1 MIKILVVEDERDKLK
16 AVMAGLLSV
25 AGITDENIKK
35 ARDANEAKHWLRTD
49 HYDLMILDISIPET
63 SDLDPRPNGG
73 LLLLDEVLE
82 RDIYNKPREVVGLT
96 AFSEAQDA
104 SIPRFNS
111 ELWTVL
117 HYTTNSDD
125 WLKQLQRK
133 VMHIVRNNQSS
144 GEQVVH
150 SADICILTALYKPEL
165 TAVLRLPWGW
175 EDYIIEGDPTQYHRG
190 YVSTRE
196 GKLSVVAANSSRM
209 GMPAAAVLS
218 MKMVSTFK
226 PKYLVMA
233 GITAGIVG
241 RVEPGDII
249 AADPSW
255 DYGSGKKTKSD
266 TGPFFQPSPHQLNL
280 DPFIK
285 SKLQRFSQDATA
297 LNTIRLEWP
306 VHTPPLL
313 NLHIGPLASGASVL
327 EDPDVTTG
335 IQGQHR
341 KVLGV
346 EMEAY
351 SVFAAAIDSTHPQPL
366 VLVMKSVC
374 DFADSHKSDD
384 YQDYA
389 SYTSA
394 KAVQLFFEKYL

>member
-1 MIKILVVEDERDKLK
+1 MIKILVVEDERDKLR
-16 AVMAGLLSV
+16 AVMAGLLSLGGV
-25 AGITDENIKK
+25 TDQNISK

-73 LLLLDEVLE
+73 LLLLDEILE
-82 RDIYNKPREVVGLT
+82 RDIYHKPREVVGLT
-96 AFSEAQDA
+96 AFSDAQDA
-104 SIPRFNS
+104 SIARFNS

-117 HYTTNSDD
+117 HYTTNSDE
-125 WLKQLQRK
+125 WLVQLKRK
-133 VMHIVRNNQSS
+133 VMHIVRNNQSA

-150 SADICILTALYKPEL
+150 SADVCILTALYKPEL
-165 TAVLRLPWGW
+165 TAVLRLPWAW
-175 EDYIIEGDPTQYHRG
+175 EEYRIDEDPTQYYRG
-190 YVSTRE
+190 HVNTRE

-218 MKMVSTFK
+218 MKMVATFK
-226 PKYLVMA
+226 PKYLVMT

-255 DYGSGKKTKSD
+255 DYGSGKRTKSD

-280 DPFIK
+280 DPFIR
-285 SKLQRFSQDATA
+285 SKLQRFSQDAGV
-297 LNTIRLEWP
+297 LNAIRSGWP
-306 VHTPPLL
+306 LQTSSLL
-313 NLHIGPLASGASVL
+313 SLHIGPLASGASVL

-335 IQGQHR
+335 IQDQHR

-351 SVFAAAIDSTHPQPL
+351 SVFAAAIDSPHPQPL

-374 DFADSHKSDD
+374 DFADSHKNDN

-394 KAVQLFFEKYL
+394 TAVQFFFEKYL

>member
-25 AGITDENIKK
+25 SGITDENIKK
-35 ARDANEAKHWLRTD
+35 ARDANEAKHWLKTER
-49 HYDLMILDISIPET
+49 YDLMILDISIPET

-73 LLLLDEVLE
+73 LLLLDEILE
-82 RDIYNKPREVVGLT
+82 RDIYKKPREVVGLT

-104 SIPRFNS
+104 SAPRFNS

-117 HYTTNSDD
+117 HYTNNSED
-125 WLKQLQRK
+125 WLIQLQRK
-133 VMHIVRNNQSS
+133 VMHIIRNNQSS
-144 GEQVVH
+144 DEQLVH

-165 TAVLRLPWGW
+165 TAVLRLPWAW
-175 EDYIIEGDPTQYHRG
+175 EDYLIEGDPTQYYRG
-190 YVSTRE
+190 SVSTRE
-196 GKLSVVAANSSRM
+196 GKLSIVAANSSRM

-218 MKMVSTFK
+218 MKMISTFK

-233 GITAGIVG
+233 GITAGIAG

-266 TGPFFQPSPHQLNL
+266 TGPFFQPSPHHLNL

-285 SKLQRFSQDATA
+285 AKLQRFSQDTA
-297 LNTIRLEWP
+297 GLNAIRSEWP
-306 VHTPPLL
+306 VRTPPLL

-351 SVFAAAIDSTHPQPL
+351 SVFAAAVDSAHPQPL
-366 VLVMKSVC
+366 VLVLKSVC

-384 YQDYA
+384 FQDYA

>member
-1 MIKILVVEDERDKLK
+1 MIKILVVEDERDKLR
-16 AVMAGLLSV
+16 AVMSGLLSV
-25 AGITDENIKK
+25 PGITDENIDK
-35 ARDANEAKHWLRTD
+35 ARDASEAKHWLKSEK
-49 HYDLMILDISIPET
+49 YDLMILDISIPET

-73 LLLLDEVLE
+73 LLLLDEILE
-82 RDIYNKPREVVGLT
+82 RDMYNKPREVVGLT

-104 SIPRFNS
+104 SVSRFSS

-117 HYTTNSDD
+117 HYTTSADE
-125 WLKQLQRK
+125 WLVQLKRK
-133 VMHIVRNNQSS
+133 VMHIIRNNQSS
-144 GEQVVH
+144 NEQHLH

-165 TAVLRLPWGW
+165 TAVLRLPWEW
-175 EDYIIEGDPTQYHRG
+175 EDYIVEGDPTQYHRG
-190 YVSTRE
+190 YVMTRD
-196 GKLSVVAANSSRM
+196 GRLSVVAAHSSRM

-218 MKMVSTFK
+218 MKMVSTFR
-226 PKYLVMA
+226 PRYLVMA

-266 TGPFFQPSPHQLNL
+266 TGPFFQPSPHQLSL

-285 SKLQRFSQDATA
+285 SKLQRLSHDNAA
-297 LNTIRLEWP
+297 LNAIRLEWP

-313 NLHIGPLASGASVL
+313 SLHIGPLASGSSVL
-327 EDPDVTTG
+327 EDPEITTG

-341 KVLGV
+341 KVLGI

-351 SVFAAAIDSTHPQPL
+351 SVFAAAIDSPDPQPS

-394 KAVQLFFEKYL
+394 KAVQCFFEKYL